1 MSLDPLVA
9 RFPESLRVGTE
20 KDGSYT
26 RQADHFALHGEQR
39 GAAGAQPIERLE
51 AEDITIYRDGEGLED
66 DSLTPETVRAV
77 YTISE
82 GGPLAVPTG
91 EVFVRMTKGVCAKDR
106 VEDLEGAGYEV
117 TKTLFYAPNA
127 AWLRATSGDAAEAL
141 EGIPKLE
148 ALPDVANVEPQMLT
162 ARALR

>member
-1 MSLDPLVA
+1 MSLDPLLA

-20 KDGSYT
+20 RDGSYA
-26 RQADHFALHGEQR
+26 RQADHFALHGEHVH
-39 GAAGAQPIERLE
+39 GGSAEAIERLE
-51 AEDITIYRDGEGLED
+51 AEDITIYRDGGGIEGNGLR
-66 DSLTPETVRAV
+66 PETVRAV
-77 YTISE
+77 YSISE

-127 AWLRATSGDAAEAL
+127 AWLRARSGDAADAL
-141 EGIPKLE
+141 EGIPRLE
-148 ALPDVANVEPQMLT
+148 ALPDVANVEPQMLS
-162 ARALR
+162 ARATR